1 MSEYQYY
8 EFRAIDEPLTK
19 RQMEELRALST
30 RAKIT
35 PTSFTNEYH
44 WGGFR
49 GNPRKMME
57 KYFDAFLY
65 YANWGSHWLM
75 LRLPRAVVDV
85 KQARQYCAGE
95 ALSVSTTRSHV
106 IFDFH
111 AESEDAD
118 WGQIEASLE
127 EMTPIREE
135 LIRGD
140 LRALYL
146 GWLAAAQS
154 EPMEEDTIEPPLPPG
169 LGRLSESLKALAGFL
184 YVEQELLAVAAA
196 PDTGKPA
203 ARPRPGELA
212 KWIRGLKAAEKDALL
227 LSVAQGKGTSVEQRL
242 VSRFQQAHAKTHRP
256 PTAARKATRR
266 TVEAP
271 RRTVDQL
278 MAAWH
283 QRSGRTRAE
292 EDIGGQRG

>member
-1 MSEYQYY
+1 VLVVWIYY
-8 EFRAIDEPLTK
+8 TFAVILFGA
-19 RQMEELRALST
+19 ELLANT
-30 RAKIT
+30 R
-35 PTSFTNEYH
+35 
-44 WGGFR
+44 R
-49 GNPRKMME
+49 R
-57 KYFDAFLY
+57 
-65 YANWGSHWLM
+65 
-75 LRLPRAVVDV
+75 
-85 KQARQYCAGE
+85 E
-95 ALSVSTTRSHV
+95 ALLLARLLEERKPGAASVPFVPSRFVRSFEPGEV
-106 IFDFH
+106 IF
-111 AESEDAD
+111 
-118 WGQIEASLE
+118 
-127 EMTPIREE
+127 
-135 LIRGD
+135 
-140 LRALYL
+140 
-146 GWLAAAQS
+146 
-154 EPMEEDTIEPPLPPG
+154 EEDSR
-169 LGRLSESLKALAGFL
+169 GREMFYILSGAVRILKKGKLLREMSAGDYFGEMAML
-184 YVEQELLAVAAA
+184 IQAPRTAAAVAAA

-283 QRSGRTRAE
+283 QRTGRTRRE